1 MTVQYPRLVL
11 TVLATWR
18 RDVGGHHPPRR
29 RIYWEKE
36 INILKRYK
44 KNSKKLTWSPHA
56 AVVFIFYTPAVKV
69 VSQANIFHKAQWKI
83 KNAMCTAL
91 IKESTVS
98 IMASSDIYAPRDKT
112 KHSSVG
118 KEMLQPGSLVHIHT
132 AVYTLIVTVQYP
144 RLVLTV

>member
-1 MTVQYPRLVL
+1 
-11 TVLATWR
+11 
-18 RDVGGHHPPRR
+18 
-29 RIYWEKE
+29 
-36 INILKRYK
+36 
-44 KNSKKLTWSPHA
+44 
-56 AVVFIFYTPAVKV
+56 
-69 VSQANIFHKAQWKI
+69 
-83 KNAMCTAL
+83 MCTAS
-91 IKESTVS
+91 IKESTVG